1 MLYVDRI
8 LYSSVIYPANYGE
21 EDQRRKKRGKEGTR
35 RGKKRARPPFFLST
49 SDLLTGGGKKPFFSG
64 FIPKTLCEDNDPL
77 DILVLMQ
84 EPVVPMSFLR
94 AKPIGMMQMIDQ
106 GERDDKIIA
115 VHADD
120 PEYRHFEDI
129 SELPKHRL
137 NEIRRFF
144 EDYKKNENKDVKVG
158 FFFFELPPEH
168 KSCLVF
174 FLRAERQRSEE
185 VASCFSF
192 ERSDSG
198 AKKLPRVPFERSDSG
213 ARKLPRVFPSGLE
226 KKTRLFSN
234 LKKKK
239 KNRSTTSSTPTPPG
253 SASSRRSRC
262 TTTTTCR
269 SASAKGGREGE
280 KRGEI

>member
-1 MLYVDRI
+1 M
-8 LYSSVIYPANYGE
+8 
-21 EDQRRKKRGKEGTR
+21 
-35 RGKKRARPPFFLST
+35 
-49 SDLLTGGGKKPFFSG
+49 
-64 FIPKTLCEDNDPL
+64 
-77 DILVLMQ
+77 
-84 EPVVPMSFLR
+84 PMSFLR

-185 VASCFSF
+185 VASCFLS
-192 ERSDSG
+192 SG
-198 AKKLPRVPFERSDSG
+198 ATAERRSC
-213 ARKLPRVFPSGLE
+213 LVFPSSGATAERGNCLVFFL
-226 KKTRLFSN
+226 RGW
-234 LKKKK
+234 KKKLAFF
-239 KNRSTTSSTPTPPG
+239 PT
-253 SASSRRSRC
+253 
-262 TTTTTCR
+262 
-269 SASAKGGREGE
+269 
-280 KRGEI
+280 